1 MDRPRRPAPAAAA
14 IPAAPLYD
22 PRFEHDACGVGF
34 VAETGGTRRWST
46 RVVPLALEA
55 LASLTHRGAIA
66 ADARTGDGAGLAIP
80 VTPVLAAGLAAAAG
94 AAAPDPARLAI
105 GAVFLPADP
114 VAGAAARR
122 ILDEALAAEGLAVLA
137 WRRVPV
143 DPTVLGPEAAASAP
157 DVRHVLVARP
167 AGMGPA
173 GFDRALVLARRT
185 AEASAAADPGLE
197 GFHVASLSRRTLV
210 YKGLFVGS
218 ELGRFYRDLAGDTV
232 RVPYAV
238 FHQRYSTNTHP
249 SWALAQPFRLV
260 AHNGEINTVRGNRE
274 AMRGRSARLGGGAL
288 GIRLRALAAAGRPL
302 LDPAG
307 SDSTS
312 LDEALELL
320 LAAGWRI
327 DAAVMALL
335 PEALGLRD
343 EAVPGL
349 AAWQAAAVARV
360 EPWDGPAAL
369 VFSDGRRVGCV
380 LDRNGLRPA
389 AFEVRRDG
397 LVVCG
402 SEAGMLPIE
411 TRQVI
416 RRGRLGPGEL
426 LVVDTVAGRILE
438 DGEAKRSAIV
448 AGPAG
453 PAPRLLEPVAN
464 GAPLVGVPLDSHVAD
479 GDAAR
484 RRQILFGLDAEQL
497 RMTVKAM
504 ATGGREP
511 TWSMGDDTPL
521 AVMARR
527 PRAVAGY
534 LRQAFAQ
541 VTNPPIDPER
551 ERAVMSLEV
560 PVGPRPRLLDPVGH
574 GAPRCVGLAGPVL
587 GTAGRDTLLALGR
600 RGPGDTAPWRIVAL
614 DATWPAADDAARPAG
629 LEAALDRLV
638 TDATRARDRGADLLV
653 VSDRAAGP
661 DRAPIPSLLAV
672 GAINAAFVEAGLRD
686 VCDLL
691 ADTGD
696 IFDVHALAMLL
707 AVGADAVHPWHAIAV
722 ARAIAGSRGNEAL
735 SPETTETNLL
745 DALEHGMRKVL
756 ARMGIS
762 TLASYRGGQL
772 FDVVGLA
779 DAVVDRCFPAAPRIA
794 GATTLERLGAEVLAR
809 HAAAYLEVPA
819 PAPAPPLV
827 DPGFA
832 RFRADGE
839 LHAFAPLVVKATQA
853 LAAGHP
859 TGVGPG
865 AALAPAAAQDAIEDQ
880 LAAYRAAVARDEPA
894 MVRDLLVLRRARPV
908 PLAAVEPAAE
918 IVRRFVSSAMSLGA
932 LSPEAHRALAVGMR
946 RLGAAS
952 NSGEGGEDP
961 AAYEPDG
968 NGELAESAI
977 KQVASAR
984 FGVTA
989 RYLARAEQL
998 EIKMAQGSKPGEGGQ
1013 LPAKKATPLI
1023 AALRRGQV
1031 GMAYISPPPHHDIYS
1046 IEDLAQLIADLRA
1059 VNPAARIGVKL
1070 VASAGVGTIAAGVA
1084 KAHADYVLISG
1095 HAGGTGASPLSSIKS
1110 VGAPWELGL
1119 AEAHQVLVRQ
1129 GLRDRVVLRTD
1140 GGLQTG
1146 RDIVV
1151 AALLGAEEYG
1161 FGTAALV
1168 AIGCDMARQC
1178 HLDTCPTGIATQR
1191 EDLRAKFAGTPEQVV
1206 AFFTALAEDVRREL
1220 AALGF
1225 RSLADAVGRTDRLA
1239 AREDAALD
1247 LDAVVGAPAWRL
1259 PAARATAA
1267 PKARGRIAEAPVA
1280 SPLDDRLAVALA
1292 PAMAALTG
1300 RDGAAPVVLAAAL
1313 TTGERTVGA
1322 RISGELER
1330 ARDRVPRPAQAAEA
1344 AHGAGGPAGP
1354 SPILVDLRA
1363 TGAAGQSLG
1372 AFATD
1377 GVRIAVSGIANDY
1390 VAKGLSGGTV
1400 VVRPPATAAFRAEDE
1415 AIAGNTCLYGATGG
1429 RLHLVGR
1436 AGMRFA
1442 VRNSGATAVVEGIGA
1457 HGCEYMTGGVV
1468 VVLGP
1473 TGRNFGAG
1481 MTGGRAYLY
1490 DPAGRVPLRIN
1501 AGSVR
1506 ATAPWAQGAGAEP
1519 RRADGPGP
1527 DGDAAPLP
1535 CGGPGPDAAERA
1547 AELRALLAAHAAE
1560 GSGLAATLFSRWE
1573 TARASFWLVEPTA
1586 AG

>member
-1 MDRPRRPAPAAAA
+1 MDRPRRFGSAAATA
-14 IPAAPLYD
+14 IPDAPLYD

-34 VAETGGTRRWST
+34 VAETARAGRRSG
-46 RVVPLALEA
+46 RVVPLALDA
-55 LASLTHRGAIA
+55 LAALTHRGAIA

-80 VTPVLAAGLAAAAG
+80 VVPGVAAALARDAG
-94 AAAPDPARLAI
+94 VASADPSRLAI
-105 GAVFLPADP
+105 GTVFLPADGP
-114 VAGAAARR
+114 AGDEGRR
-122 ILDEALAAEGLAVLA
+122 IVAQALESEGLAALG

-143 DPTVLGPEAAASAP
+143 DPSVLGPEAAASAP
-157 DVRHVLVARP
+157 DIRQVVVARP
-167 AGMGPA
+167 AAMGA
-173 GFDRALVLARRT
+173 ARFERALLVARRT
-185 AEASAAADPGLE
+185 AEAAAGATDGLDA
-197 GFHVASLSRRTLV
+197 FHVASLTRRTLV
-210 YKGLFVGS
+210 YKGLFVGG
-218 ELGRFYRDLAGDTV
+218 ELGRFYGDLGAGGL

-249 SWALAQPFRLV
+249 AWALAQPFRLV
-260 AHNGEINTVRGNRE
+260 AHNGEINTLRGNRE
-274 AMRGRSARLGGGAL
+274 AMRGRAARLGGGRL
-288 GIRLRALAAAGRPL
+288 GRRLGELAAGGRPL
-302 LDPAG
+302 LDPRG
-307 SDSTS
+307 SDSAS

-320 LAAGWRI
+320 LVAGWRI
-327 DAAVMALL
+327 DAAVMALM
-335 PEALGLRD
+335 PEALELRD
-343 EAVPGL
+343 DAVPGL

-402 SEAGMLPIE
+402 SEAGMLPGAPGEI
-411 TRQVI
+411 V

-426 LVVDTVAGRILE
+426 LLVDTVAGRILE
-438 DGEAKRSAIV
+438 DGEAKRSAIG
-448 AGPAG
+448 AAPAGSPPPLLEGATAGRPAGEGPAG
-453 PAPRLLEPVAN
+453 LS
-464 GAPLVGVPLDSHVAD
+464 LDAD
-479 GDAAR
+479 AVR
-484 RRQILFGLDAEQL
+484 RRQLLFGLDAEQL
-497 RMTVKAM
+497 RMTIRTM
-504 ATGGREP
+504 TTTGREP

-527 PRAVAGY
+527 PRVVAGY

-551 ERAVMSLEV
+551 ERIVMSLEV
-560 PVGPRPRLLDPVGH
+560 PVGPRPRLLDP
-574 GAPRCVGLAGPVL
+574 ARRSAARCRRLPGPILA
-587 GTAGRDTLLALGR
+587 TAGREAILGLGL
-600 RGPGDTAPWRIVAL
+600 RGADGAGPWRIVTL
-614 DATWPAADDAARPAG
+614 EATWPAIGGPSG
-629 LEAALDRLV
+629 LEVALGRLV
-638 TDATRARDRGADLLV
+638 AEAERARDGGADLIV
-653 VSDRAAGP
+653 VGDREAGP
-661 DRAPIPSLLAV
+661 GRVPIPSLLAV
-672 GAINAAFVEAGLRD
+672 GAINAAFVDAGRRD
-686 VCDLL
+686 ACDLL
-691 ADTGD
+691 VDAGD
-696 IFDVHALAMLL
+696 AFDVHVVAMLL
-707 AVGADAVHPWHAIAV
+707 AAGADAVHPWHAIAL
-722 ARAIAGSRGNEAL
+722 AREIAGSRGNEAL
-735 SPETTETNLL
+735 EPDDAEARLL
-745 DALEHGMRKVL
+745 EALEHGLRKVL

-772 FDVVGLA
+772 FDVIGLA
-779 DAVVDRCFPAAPRIA
+779 DEVAERCFPAAPRIA
-794 GATTLERLGAEVLAR
+794 GSATFARLGGESLAR
-809 HAAAYLEVPA
+809 HAVAYLDA
-819 PAPAPPLV
+819 PAPAAAPPLA

-839 LHAFAPLVVKATQA
+839 HHAFAPAVVKATQA

-865 AALAPAAAQDAIEDQ
+865 AALAPAAEVDAVEEQ
-880 LAAYRAAVARDEPA
+880 LATYRAAIARDEPA
-894 MVRDLLVLRRARPV
+894 TVRDLLVLKRARPV
-908 PLAAVEPAAE
+908 PVAAVEAASE
-918 IVRRFVSSAMSLGA
+918 IVKRFVSSAMSLGA
-932 LSPEAHRALAVGMR
+932 LSPEAHRALAIGMR
-946 RLGAAS
+946 RLGATS

-961 AAYEPDG
+961 ASYEPDEH
-968 NGELAESAI
+968 GELAESAI

-1013 LPAKKATPLI
+1013 LPARKATPLI

-1031 GMAYISPPPHHDIYS
+1031 GMTYISPPPHHDIYS

-1059 VNPAARIGVKL
+1059 VNPRARVGVKL
-1070 VASAGVGTIAAGVA
+1070 VASAGVGTVAAGVA

-1110 VGAPWELGL
+1110 VGSPWELGL

-1140 GGLQTG
+1140 GGLQSG

-1151 AALLGAEEYG
+1151 AALLGAEEFG

-1191 EDLRAKFAGTPEQVV
+1191 DDLRAKFSGTPDQVV

-1225 RSLADAVGRTDRLA
+1225 RSLAEAIGRTDRLEVGEGA
-1239 AREDAALD
+1239 CLD
-1247 LDAVVGAPAWRL
+1247 LEPLVGAPAWRL
-1259 PAARATAA
+1259 PAARRSVA
-1267 PKARGRIAEAPVA
+1267 PKALGRIVEAPAA
-1280 SPLDDRLAVALA
+1280 SPLDERLVAALA
-1292 PAMAALTG
+1292 PAMANLAG
-1300 RDGAAPVVLAAAL
+1300 RQDPAPVVLSADL
-1313 TTGERTVGA
+1313 TTAERTVGA
-1322 RISGELER
+1322 GLSGELER
-1330 ARDRVPRPAQAAEA
+1330 ARDRAPRSKGPAAADPRPTV
-1344 AHGAGGPAGP
+1344 
-1354 SPILVDLRA
+1354 VDVRA

-1372 AFATD
+1372 AFVTD
-1377 GVRIAVSGIANDY
+1377 GLRIAVSGVANDY

-1400 VVRPPATAAFRAEDE
+1400 VVRPPTTAGFRAELE
-1415 AIAGNTCLYGATGG
+1415 AIAGNACLYGATGG

-1442 VRNSGATAVVEGIGA
+1442 VRNSGASAVVEGTGA

-1490 DPAGRVPLRIN
+1490 DPDRRASLRVN

-1506 ATAPWAQGAGAEP
+1506 ATPLDALARGDEP
-1519 RRADGPGP
+1519 RH
-1527 DGDAAPLP
+1527 
-1535 CGGPGPDAAERA
+1535 DAAERED
-1547 AELRALLAAHAAE
+1547 ELRGLVAAHAAE
-1560 GSGLAATLFSRWE
+1560 GSGLAATLLAGWSA
-1573 TARASFWLVEPTA
+1573 ARGSFWLVEPA
-1586 AG
+1586 PAG

>member
-1 MDRPRRPAPAAAA
+1 MDRPRRFAPAAPA
-14 IPAAPLYD
+14 IPVAPLYN

-34 VAETGGTRRWST
+34 VAETGRGRRRSG

-80 VTPVLAAGLAAAAG
+80 VTAPLAAFLAADAG
-94 AAAPDPARLAI
+94 VAAPDPARLAL

-114 VAGAAARR
+114 AAGAAARGVFG
-122 ILDEALAAEGLAVLA
+122 EALAGEGLAVLA

-143 DPTVLGPEAAASAP
+143 DPGVLGPEAAASAP
-157 DVRHVLVARP
+157 DIRHVVVARP

-185 AEASAAADPGLE
+185 AEAAGAGIGGLDA
-197 GFHVASLSRRTLV
+197 FHVASLSRRTLV
-210 YKGLFVGS
+210 YKGLFVGG
-218 ELGRFYRDLAGDTV
+218 ELGRFYGDLGRGAVAG
-232 RVPYAV
+232 PYAI

-249 SWALAQPFRLV
+249 SWALAQPFRLI
-260 AHNGEINTVRGNRE
+260 AHNGEINTLRGNRE
-274 AMRGRSARLGGGAL
+274 AMRGRSARLGGAVLGKRLGAL
-288 GIRLRALAAAGRPL
+288 AREGRPL

-307 SDSTS
+307 SDSAS

-335 PEALGLRD
+335 PEALDLRD

-349 AAWQAAAVARV
+349 AAWQAATVARV

-397 LVVCG
+397 LVICG
-402 SEAGMLPIE
+402 SEAGMLPVE
-411 TRQVI
+411 AGQVV
-416 RRGRLGPGEL
+416 RRGRLGPGQL
-426 LVVDTVAGRILE
+426 LVVDTVAGRLRE
-438 DGEAKRSAIV
+438 DGEAKRAAI
-448 AGPAG
+448 AAAPAG
-453 PAPRLLEPVAN
+453 PAPRLLHPAPDGARPPDVA
-464 GAPLVGVPLDSHVAD
+464 LDA
-479 GDAAR
+479 DAAR

-497 RMTVKAM
+497 RLIVRTM

-527 PRAVAGY
+527 PRSVAGY

-560 PVGPRPRLLDPVGH
+560 PVGPRPRLLDPAARGVL
-574 GAPRCVGLAGPVL
+574 RCVRLAGPVL
-587 GTAGRDTLLALGR
+587 GTAGREALLALGR
-600 RGPGDTAPWRIVAL
+600 AGPADTRPWRIVVL
-614 DATWPAADDAARPAG
+614 DATWPTADGAAGPAG
-629 LEAALDRLV
+629 LAAALDRLV
-638 TDATRARDRGADLLV
+638 GEATGAACRGADLLV
-653 VSDRAAGP
+653 VSDRDAGP
-661 DRAPIPSLLAV
+661 GRAPIPSLIAV
-672 GAINAAFVEAGLRD
+672 GAVNAAFVDAGLRD
-686 VCDLL
+686 ACDLL
-691 ADTGD
+691 ADAGD
-696 IFDVHALAMLL
+696 AFDVHAVAMLL
-707 AVGADAVHPWHAIAV
+707 AAGADAVNPWHAIAV
-722 ARAIAGSRGNEAL
+722 ARGLAGSRGNEEL
-735 SPETTETNLL
+735 DPEQAEANLL
-745 DALEHGMRKVL
+745 DALEHGLRKVL

-772 FDVVGLA
+772 FDVIGLA
-779 DAVVDRCFPAAPRIA
+779 EAVVDRCFPAAPRTA
-794 GATTLERLGAEVLAR
+794 GAATFDRLGAEALAR
-809 HAAAYLEVPA
+809 HAAAYLEAPTPAAA
-819 PAPAPPLV
+819 PALV

-839 LHAFAPLVVKATQA
+839 LHAFAPAVVKATQA

-865 AALAPAAAQDAIEDQ
+865 AALAPAVEEDALDDQ

-894 MVRDLLVLRRARPV
+894 MVRDLLALRRARPV
-908 PLAAVEPAAE
+908 PLAAVEPAPE

-932 LSPEAHRALAVGMR
+932 LSPEAHRTIAIGMR

-961 AAYEPDG
+961 AAYEPDED
-968 NGELAESAI
+968 GERAESAI

-1031 GMAYISPPPHHDIYS
+1031 GMTYISPPPHHDIYS

-1129 GLRDRVVLRTD
+1129 GLRDRIVLRTD

-1146 RDIVV
+1146 RDVVV

-1191 EDLRAKFAGTPEQVV
+1191 ADLRAKFAGTPEQVV
-1206 AFFTALAEDVRREL
+1206 AFFMALAEDVRREL
-1220 AALGF
+1220 AAIGF
-1225 RSLADAVGRTDRLA
+1225 RGLAEAVGRTDRLA
-1239 AREDAALD
+1239 AVGAAALD

-1259 PAARATAA
+1259 PSARAPQS

-1280 SPLDDRLAVALA
+1280 SPVDARLAGALA
-1292 PAMAALTG
+1292 PTMAVLAG
-1300 RDGAAPVVLAAAL
+1300 PDRPPRVVLSAAL
-1313 TTGERTVGA
+1313 TTGERAVGA
-1322 RISGELER
+1322 RISGDLER
-1330 ARDRVPRPAQAAEA
+1330 ARDRTGRPARD
-1344 AHGAGGPAGP
+1344 AGDGVA
-1354 SPILVDLRA
+1354 PIVVDLRA
-1363 TGAAGQSLG
+1363 TGVAGQSLG

-1377 GVRIAVSGIANDY
+1377 GVRICLDGLANDY
-1390 VAKGLSGGTV
+1390 VAKGLSGGIV
-1400 VVRPPATAAFRAEDE
+1400 VVRPPATAGFLAERE

-1490 DPAGRVPLRIN
+1490 DPDGRVAHRIN
-1501 AGSVR
+1501 AASVR
-1506 ATAPWAQGAGAEP
+1506 ARALRAHGIGGGPRPAEPCPAGERRPGAG
-1519 RRADGPGP
+1519 DGPR
-1527 DGDAAPLP
+1527 D
-1535 CGGPGPDAAERA
+1535 DAAERE
-1547 AELRALLAAHAAE
+1547 AEVRALVAAHAAE
-1560 GSGLAATLFSRWE
+1560 GSGLAATLLARWE
-1573 TARASFWLVEPTA
+1573 TEIAAFWLVEPIGVRPA
-1586 AG
+1586 EARA

>member
-1 MDRPRRPAPAAAA
+1 MDRPRHPALARPA

-34 VAETGGTRRWST
+34 VAETGRAGRRSA

-66 ADARTGDGAGLAIP
+66 ADAKTGDGAGLAIP
-80 VTPVLAAGLAAAAG
+80 VGPGLAAALAADAG
-94 AAAPDPARLAI
+94 VAAPDPARLAV
-105 GAVFLPADP
+105 GAVFLPADEA
-114 VAGAAARR
+114 AGAAARR
-122 ILDEALAAEGLAVLA
+122 ILDEALAAEGLVVLA

-157 DVRHVLVARP
+157 DVRHVLAGRP

-173 GFDRALVLARRT
+173 GFDRALLLARRS
-185 AEASAAADPGLE
+185 AEAAGAAVPGLE
-197 GFHVASLSRRTLV
+197 SFHVASLSRRTLV
-210 YKGLFVGS
+210 YKGLFVGG
-218 ELGRFYRDLAGDTV
+218 ELGRFYGDLGSGAV

-260 AHNGEINTVRGNRE
+260 AHNGEINTLRGNRE
-274 AMRGRSARLGGGAL
+274 AMRGRSARLGGGVL
-288 GIRLRALAAAGRPL
+288 GTRLRALAAAGRPL

-335 PEALGLRD
+335 PEALDLRD
-343 EAVPGL
+343 ESVPGL

-360 EPWDGPAAL
+360 EPWDGPSAL
-369 VFSDGRRVGCV
+369 VFSDGRRVGCI

-402 SEAGMLPIE
+402 SEAGMLPADAG
-411 TRQVI
+411 QVV

-426 LVVDTVAGRILE
+426 LLVDTVGGRILE
-438 DGEAKRSAIV
+438 DGAAKRSAI
-448 AGPAG
+448 AAAPAG
-453 PAPRLLEPVAN
+453 PAPRLLEAVGD
-464 GAPLVGVPLDSHVAD
+464 GAGVVDVPPD

-534 LRQAFAQ
+534 LRQSFAQ

-560 PVGPRPRLLDPVGH
+560 PVGPRPRLLDPAGR
-574 GAPRCVGLAGPVL
+574 GAPRCVRLPGPVL
-587 GTAGRDTLLALGR
+587 GSSGRDALLALGR
-600 RGPGDTAPWRIVAL
+600 HGPGDTEPWRIVTL
-614 DATWPAADDAARPAG
+614 DATWPVADGAAGRAG
-629 LEAALDRLV
+629 LAAALDRLV
-638 TDATRARDRGADLLV
+638 VEATHARDRGADLLV
-653 VSDRAAGP
+653 VSDRGAG
-661 DRAPIPSLLAV
+661 RGRVPIPSLLAL
-672 GAINAAFVEAGLRD
+672 GAINAAFVDAGLRD
-686 VCDLL
+686 ACDLV
-691 ADTGD
+691 ADAGD
-696 IFDVHALAMLL
+696 AFDVHALAMLL
-707 AVGADAVHPWHAIAV
+707 AAGADGVHPWHAIAV
-722 ARAIAGSRGNEAL
+722 ARAMAGSRGNEEL
-735 SPETTETNLL
+735 DPERAEANLL
-745 DALEHGMRKVL
+745 DALEHGLRKVL

-772 FDVVGLA
+772 FDVIGLA
-779 DAVVDRCFPAAPRIA
+779 DAVVDRCFPAAPRTA
-794 GATTLERLGAEVLAR
+794 GAATLERLGAEALAR
-809 HAAAYLEVPA
+809 HVAAYMAVPVPA
-819 PAPAPPLV
+819 PAPALV

-839 LHAFAPLVVKATQA
+839 LHAFAPAVVRATQA

-865 AALAPAAAQDAIEDQ
+865 AALAPAAEAAAVEDQ
-880 LAAYRAAVARDEPA
+880 LVAYRAAVARGEPA

-932 LSPEAHRALAVGMR
+932 LSPEAHRALAIGMR
-946 RLGAAS
+946 RLGATS

-961 AAYEPDG
+961 AGYVPDEH
-968 NGELAESAI
+968 GELAESAI

-1013 LPAKKATPLI
+1013 LPAKKATTLI

-1031 GMAYISPPPHHDIYS
+1031 GMTYISPPPHHDIYS

-1070 VASAGVGTIAAGVA
+1070 VASAGVGTIAAGVV

-1146 RDIVV
+1146 RDVVV

-1191 EDLRAKFAGTPEQVV
+1191 DDLRAKFTGTPEQVV

-1225 RSLADAVGRTDRLA
+1225 RSLAEAVGRTDRLA
-1239 AREDAALD
+1239 VGQGSSLD

-1259 PAARATAA
+1259 PTARATTV

-1280 SPLDDRLAVALA
+1280 SPLEDRLARGLEPV
-1292 PAMAALTG
+1292 MAALAG
-1300 RDGAAPVVLAAAL
+1300 RDRPTPVVLSAAL

-1322 RISGELER
+1322 RISGDLER
-1330 ARDRVPRPAQAAEA
+1330 ARDRAGRALRVESG
-1344 AHGAGGPAGP
+1344 GADPTV
-1354 SPILVDLRA
+1354 VDVRA

-1377 GVRIAVSGIANDY
+1377 GVRIAVTGIANDY
-1390 VAKGLSGGTV
+1390 VAKGLSGGIV
-1400 VVRPPATAAFRAEDE
+1400 VVRPPATAGFRAERE

-1442 VRNSGATAVVEGIGA
+1442 VRNSGAAAVVEGIGA

-1490 DPAGRVPLRIN
+1490 DPDGRVALRIN
-1501 AGSVR
+1501 AASVR
-1506 ATAPWAQGAGAEP
+1506 ATALAGLGGD
-1519 RRADGPGP
+1519 DGPRPGAPDPGDGP
-1527 DGDAAPLP
+1527 R
-1535 CGGPGPDAAERA
+1535 PDAAERE
-1547 AELRALLAAHAAE
+1547 AELRALVAGHAAE
-1560 GSGLAATLFSRWE
+1560 GSGLAATLLAGWE
-1573 TARASFWLVEPTA
+1573 TERASFWLVEPVA

>member
-1 MDRPRRPAPAAAA
+1 MERSRWSTGDAPA

-34 VAETGGTRRWST
+34 VAETSRSRRRSA

-55 LASLTHRGAIA
+55 LAALTHRGAIA
-66 ADARTGDGAGLAIP
+66 ADAVTGDGAGIALP
-80 VTPVLAAGLAAAAG
+80 VGPGLLAALDTAPGAFAPGADAG
-94 AAAPDPARLAI
+94 TGAGRGPGAPHDLARLAV
-105 GAVFLPADP
+105 GAVFLPTDRP
-114 VAGAAARR
+114 VGEAARR
-122 ILDEALAAEGLAVLA
+122 LLGDALAAEGLAVRG

-143 DPTVLGPEAAASAP
+143 DPSVLGPEAAATAP
-157 DVRHVLVARP
+157 DIRHILVARP
-167 AGMGPA
+167 AGMGA
-173 GFDRALVLARRT
+173 ARFERALLLARRT
-185 AEASAAADPGLE
+185 AEAAAATTPGLE
-197 GFHVASLSRRTLV
+197 GFHVASLSARTLV
-210 YKGLFVGS
+210 YKGLFVGA
-218 ELGRFYRDLAGDTV
+218 ELGRYYADLGAGSL
-232 RVPYAV
+232 RVPFAT

-249 SWALAQPFRLV
+249 SWALAQPFRLL

-274 AMRGRSARLGGGAL
+274 AMRGRAARLGGGRVGRRL
-288 GIRLRALAAAGRPL
+288 GELAAAGRPL

-320 LAAGWRI
+320 LAAGWRV

-335 PEALGLRD
+335 PEALELRD

-349 AAWQAAAVARV
+349 AAWQAATVARV

-369 VFSDGRRVGCV
+369 VFTDGRRVGCV

-389 AFEVRRDG
+389 AFEIRRDG

-402 SEAGMLPIE
+402 SEAGMLPSAPGE
-411 TRQVI
+411 VV

-426 LVVDTVAGRILE
+426 LVVDTGLGHVLE
-438 DGEAKRSAIV
+438 DGAAKRAAI
-448 AGPAG
+448 AATPSGQP
-453 PAPRLLEPVAN
+453 PRLLTIAPGG
-464 GAPLVGVPLDSHVAD
+464 GAGPFAD
-479 GDAAR
+479 AGRGGADAATAPRPPGGTAAHPSTDAGDAR
-484 RRQILFGLDAEQL
+484 RRQVLFGLDAEQL
-497 RMTVKAM
+497 RMTVRTM
-504 ATGGREP
+504 VTTGREP

-527 PRAVAGY
+527 PRGVAGY

-551 ERAVMSLEV
+551 ERVVMTLEV
-560 PVGPRPRLLDPVGH
+560 PVGPRPRLLDPAGRDVS
-574 GAPRCVGLAGPVL
+574 RCVRLPGPVL
-587 GTAGRDTLLALGR
+587 GSTGHAALLGLGR
-600 RGPGDTAPWRIVAL
+600 RGPGGGAPWSVVTL
-614 DATWPAADDAARPAG
+614 DASFPAG
-629 LEAALDRLV
+629 DGPTGVSATLDRLV
-638 TDATRARDRGADLLV
+638 AEAGRARDRGADLLV
-653 VSDRAAGP
+653 ISDRRAGRGRVP
-661 DRAPIPSLLAV
+661 VASLLAV
-672 GAINAAFVEAGLRD
+672 GAVNAALVDAGRRDACDVLVEAGD
-686 VCDLL
+686 
-691 ADTGD
+691 A
-696 IFDVHALAMLL
+696 FDVHAVAMLL
-707 AVGADAVHPWHAIAV
+707 AAGADVVHPWHALAL
-722 ARAIAGSRGNEAL
+722 AHEIAGSRGLEAL
-735 SPETTETNLL
+735 TPEAAEANLL
-745 DALEHGMRKVL
+745 DAFDHGLRKVL

-772 FDVVGLA
+772 FDVLGLA
-779 DAVVDRCFPAAPRIA
+779 DDVAERCFPAAPRTP
-794 GATTLERLGAEVLAR
+794 GSTSLERLGAEALAR
-809 HAAAYLEVPA
+809 HASAHAGASEGA
-819 PAPAPPLV
+819 PALA
-827 DPGFA
+827 DPGVA

-839 LHAFAPLVVKATQA
+839 LHAFAPVAVKATQA

-859 TGVGPG
+859 PGVGPG
-865 AALAPAAAQDAIEDQ
+865 AALAPAAAEHAVDAQ
-880 LAAYRAAVARDEPA
+880 LAAYRAALARDEPA
-894 MVRDLLVLRRARPV
+894 VVRDLLVFRPARPV
-908 PLAAVEPAAE
+908 PLAAVEPASE
-918 IVRRFVSSAMSLGA
+918 IVLRFVSSAMSLGA
-932 LSPEAHRALAVGMR
+932 LSPEAHRALAIGMR

-961 AAYEPDG
+961 AAYEPDA
-968 NGELAESAI
+968 NGEIAESAI

-1031 GMAYISPPPHHDIYS
+1031 GMTYISPPPHHDIYS

-1059 VNPAARIGVKL
+1059 VNPSARIGVKL

-1084 KAHADYVLISG
+1084 KAHADYVLVSG

-1110 VGAPWELGL
+1110 AGAPWEIGL

-1129 GLRDRVVLRTD
+1129 GLRDRVTLRTD

-1146 RDIVV
+1146 RDVVV
-1151 AALLGAEEYG
+1151 AALLGAEEYA

-1191 EDLRAKFAGTPEQVV
+1191 EDLRAKFTGTPEQVV

-1220 AALGF
+1220 AAIGF
-1225 RSLADAVGRTDRLA
+1225 RSLADAIGRTDRLA
-1239 AREDAALD
+1239 LVDDAALD
-1247 LDAVVGAPAWRL
+1247 LVPIVGAPPWRL
-1259 PAARATAA
+1259 PASRTMA
-1267 PKARGRIAEAPVA
+1267 PRTVGRLAEAPPA
-1280 SPLDDRLAVALA
+1280 SPTDERLAEALA
-1292 PAMAALTG
+1292 PAMRTIVG
-1300 RDGAAPVVLAAAL
+1300 EGARVPVVLATEL
-1313 TTGERTVGA
+1313 MTGERTVGA

-1330 ARDRVPRPAQAAEA
+1330 ARDAAGGAARVPEED
-1344 AHGAGGPAGP
+1344 GPV
-1354 SPILVDLRA
+1354 LVDLRA

-1377 GVRIAVSGIANDY
+1377 GVRISVSGVANDY

-1400 VVRPPATAAFRAEDE
+1400 VVRPPTTAAYRAERE

-1442 VRNSGATAVVEGIGA
+1442 VRNSGAHAVVEGIGA

-1473 TGRNFGAG
+1473 TGRNLGAG
-1481 MTGGRAYLY
+1481 MTGGRVYLH
-1490 DPAGRVPLRIN
+1490 DPDGHVALRIN
-1501 AGSVR
+1501 AASVR
-1506 ATAPWAQGAGAEP
+1506 ATSLAALA
-1519 RRADGPGP
+1519 
-1527 DGDAAPLP
+1527 AAPLSRA
-1535 CGGPGPDAAERA
+1535 DAAEREE
-1547 AELRALLAAHAAE
+1547 ELRALVQAHAAE
-1560 GSGLAATLFSRWE
+1560 GSGLAATLLAGWS
-1573 TARASFWLVEPTA
+1573 TARAQFWLVEPLPAT
-1586 AG
+1586 

>member
-1 MDRPRRPAPAAAA
+1 MDRPPRPVPAVTA
-14 IPAAPLYD
+14 IPEAPLYD
-22 PRFEHDACGVGF
+22 PRWEHDACGVGF
-34 VAETGGTRRWST
+34 VAETGRTRRRST
-46 RVVPLALEA
+46 RVVPLALDA

-66 ADARTGDGAGLAIP
+66 ADARTGDGAGLAVP
-80 VTPVLAAGLAAAAG
+80 LAPGLVAFLATDAGVAV
-94 AAAPDPARLAI
+94 PDVARLAV
-105 GAVFLPADP
+105 GAVFLPPDAP
-114 VAGAAARR
+114 AGGAARR
-122 ILDEALAAEGLAVLA
+122 ILDDALAAEGLVVLG

-143 DPTVLGPEAAASAP
+143 DPSVLGPEAAATAP
-157 DVRHVLVARP
+157 DIRHVLVARP

-173 GFDRALVLARRT
+173 GFDRALLLARRT
-185 AEASAAADPGLE
+185 AEAAGAAAAGLG

-210 YKGLFVGS
+210 YKGLFVGG
-218 ELGRFYRDLAGDTV
+218 ELGRFYADLGRGSV
-232 RVPYAV
+232 HVPYAV

-288 GIRLRALAAAGRPL
+288 GKRLGALARAGRPL

-312 LDEALELL
+312 LDESLELL
-320 LAAGWRI
+320 IAAGWPI
-327 DAAVMALL
+327 NSAVMALL
-335 PEALGLRD
+335 PEALDLRD
-343 EAVPGL
+343 EPVPGL
-349 AAWQAAAVARV
+349 AAWQAAALARA

-402 SEAGMLPIE
+402 SEAGMLPVDAGE
-411 TRQVI
+411 VV

-426 LVVDTVAGRILE
+426 LLVDTVAGRVLE
-438 DGEAKRSAIV
+438 DGEAKRGAI
-448 AGPAG
+448 AAAPAG
-453 PAPRLLEPVAN
+453 PPPRLLEPVI
-464 GAPLVGVPLDSHVAD
+464 GATRSGGIRAD
-479 GDAAR
+479 ADEER
-484 RRQILFGLDAEQL
+484 RRQVLFGLDAEQL

-527 PRAVAGY
+527 PRGVSGY

-551 ERAVMSLEV
+551 ERAVMSLSV
-560 PVGPRPRLLDPVGH
+560 PVGPRPRFLDRAGD
-574 GAPRCVGLAGPVL
+574 GAPRCVRLADPVL
-587 GTAGRDTLLALGR
+587 GTAGREALLALGE
-600 RGPGDTAPWRIVAL
+600 RGPGDTEPWRIATL
-614 DATWPAADDAARPAG
+614 DATWPLRDGAEDPMA
-629 LEAALDRLV
+629 LEAALARLV
-638 TDATRARDRGADLLV
+638 REATSARERGADLLV
-653 VSDRAAGP
+653 VSDRAAGSG
-661 DRAPIPSLLAV
+661 RAPVPSLLAV
-672 GAINAAFVEAGLRD
+672 GAINAAFVDAGLRD
-686 VCDLL
+686 ACDLV
-691 ADTGD
+691 ADAGD
-696 IFDVHALAMLL
+696 AFDVHAVAMLF
-707 AVGADAVHPWHAIAV
+707 ASGADAVHPWHAIAV
-722 ARAIAGSRGNEAL
+722 ARALAGSRGHEELEPEQAEA
-735 SPETTETNLL
+735 NLL

-772 FDVVGLA
+772 FEVVGLA
-779 DAVVDRCFPAAPRIA
+779 DSVVDRCFPAAPRIA
-794 GATTLERLGAEVLAR
+794 GIATLERLGAEAIAR
-809 HAAAYLEVPA
+809 HAAAYGAA
-819 PAPAPPLV
+819 PAPALV

-839 LHAFAPLVVKATQA
+839 LHAFAPAIVKATQV

-859 TGVGPG
+859 AGVGPG
-865 AALAPAAAQDAIEDQ
+865 AALAPAAAEDAVGDQ
-880 LAAYRAAVARDEPA
+880 LAAYRAAVTRDEPA
-894 MVRDLLVLRRARPV
+894 MVRDLLALRPARPV

-932 LSPEAHRALAVGMR
+932 LSPEAHRALAIGMR
-946 RLGAAS
+946 RLGATS

-961 AAYEPDG
+961 ASYAPDEH
-968 NGELAESAI
+968 GELAELGI

-984 FGVTA
+984 FGVTTQ
-989 RYLARAEQL
+989 YLARAEQL

-1013 LPAKKATPLI
+1013 LPARKATPLI

-1031 GMAYISPPPHHDIYS
+1031 GMTYISPPPHHDVYS
-1046 IEDLAQLIADLRA
+1046 IEDLAQLISDLRA

-1070 VASAGVGTIAAGVA
+1070 VATAGVGTIAAGVA
-1084 KAHADYVLISG
+1084 KAHADYVLVSG

-1129 GLRDRVVLRTD
+1129 GLRDRVALRAD

-1146 RDIVV
+1146 RDVV
-1151 AALLGAEEYG
+1151 IAALLGAEEYG

-1191 EDLRAKFAGTPEQVV
+1191 EDLRAKFEGTPEQVV

-1225 RSLADAVGRTDRLA
+1225 RSLAEAIGRTDRLQV
-1239 AREDAALD
+1239 RDGAALD
-1247 LDAVVGAPAWRL
+1247 LAALVGAPAWR
-1259 PAARATAA
+1259 PPSARSTLS
-1267 PKARGRIAEAPVA
+1267 PKAGGRIADAPVS
-1280 SPLDDRLAVALA
+1280 SPLDDRLAGLLA
-1292 PAMAALTG
+1292 PAMDALAA
-1300 RDGAAPVVLAAAL
+1300 RDHPDPIVLAAAL

-1322 RISGELER
+1322 RLSGDLER
-1330 ARDRVPRPAQAAEA
+1330 ARDRAGRMTRAAGGVA
-1344 AHGAGGPAGP
+1344 SATAGATGAHGGGGA
-1354 SPILVDLRA
+1354 PILVDVRA

-1372 AFATD
+1372 AFATE
-1377 GVRIAVSGIANDY
+1377 GVRIAVTGIANDY

-1400 VVRPPATAAFRAEDE
+1400 VIRPPAGAGFQAEEE

-1429 RLHLVGR
+1429 ILHLVGR

-1442 VRNSGATAVVEGIGA
+1442 IRNSGAAAVVEGIGA
-1457 HGCEYMTGGVV
+1457 HGCEYMTGGIVV
-1468 VVLGP
+1468 VIGP

-1481 MTGGRAYLY
+1481 MTGGCAWLY
-1490 DPAGRVPLRIN
+1490 DPDGRVPLRLN
-1501 AGSVR
+1501 AASVR
-1506 ATAPWAQGAGAEP
+1506 ATALAGLAE
-1519 RRADGPGP
+1519 
-1527 DGDAAPLP
+1527 GDTAR
-1535 CGGPGPDAAERA
+1535 PDAAARE
-1547 AELRALLAAHAAE
+1547 AELRDLVAAHAAE
-1560 GSGLAATLFSRWE
+1560 GSGLAAKLVAGWKAE
-1573 TARASFWLVEPTA
+1573 RAAFWLVEPIVA
-1586 AG
+1586 D

>member
-1 MDRPRRPAPAAAA
+1 MDRLRRSRRPAAPS

-34 VAETGGTRRWST
+34 VAETGRDRRRSE
-46 RVVPLALEA
+46 RVVPEA
-55 LASLTHRGAIA
+55 LQALAALTHRGAIA
-66 ADARTGDGAGLAIP
+66 ADARTGDGAGLAVP
-80 VTPVLAAGLAAAAG
+80 LAPGLVAALAADAG
-94 AAAPDPARLAI
+94 APLADPSRAAV
-105 GAVFLPADP
+105 GAVFLPANP
-114 VAGAAARR
+114 AAGAAARR
-122 ILDEALAAEGLAVLA
+122 LLEDALAAEGLAALA

-143 DPTVLGPEAAASAP
+143 DPSVLGPEAAASAP
-157 DVRHVLVARP
+157 DIRHVVVARP
-167 AGMGPA
+167 PAMGPA
-173 GFDRALVLARRT
+173 GFERALLLARRT
-185 AEASAAADPGLE
+185 AEAAAADVPGLE
-197 GFHVASLSRRTLV
+197 AFHAASLSARTLV
-210 YKGLFVGS
+210 YKGLFVGA
-218 ELGRFYRDLAGDTV
+218 ELGRFYADLAAGAI
-232 RVPYAV
+232 RVPYAI

-249 SWALAQPFRLV
+249 SWSLAQPFRLV
-260 AHNGEINTVRGNRE
+260 AHNGEINTLRGNRE
-274 AMRGRSARLGGGAL
+274 AMRGRTARLGGGRL
-288 GIRLRALAAAGRPL
+288 GRRLGELAAGGRPL

-327 DAAVMALL
+327 DAAVMALV
-335 PEALGLRD
+335 PEALELRD
-343 EAVPGL
+343 DAVPGL
-349 AAWQAAAVARV
+349 AAWQAAAQARV

-397 LVVCG
+397 FVVCG
-402 SEAGMLPIE
+402 SEAGMLSVDAG
-411 TRQVI
+411 QVV
-416 RRGRLGPGEL
+416 RRGRLGPGEVL
-426 LVVDTVAGRILE
+426 LVDTVAGRILE
-438 DGEAKRSAIV
+438 DGRAKRATVAAATAGTPPLLLEAVVASPGV
-448 AGPAG
+448 AGDA
-453 PAPRLLEPVAN
+453 AIEV
-464 GAPLVGVPLDSHVAD
+464 D

-484 RRQILFGLDAEQL
+484 RRQVLHGLDAERL
-497 RMTVKAM
+497 RLTVRTM
-504 ATGGREP
+504 ASSGREP

-527 PRAVAGY
+527 PRGVAGH

-551 ERAVMSLEV
+551 ERIVMSLEV
-560 PVGPRPRLLDPVGH
+560 AIGPRPPLLDRVGR
-574 GAPRCVGLAGPVL
+574 GAPRCVRLPGPIL
-587 GTAGRDTLLALGR
+587 GTTGRDALRRLGR
-600 RGPGDTAPWRIVAL
+600 RGPGDAVPWRIVTL
-614 DATWPAADDAARPAG
+614 DATWPTAHGRAG
-629 LEAALDRLV
+629 LAQALDRLV
-638 TDATRARDRGADLLV
+638 VQGTRARDQGADLLL
-653 VSDRAAGP
+653 VSDREAGSGRVP
-661 DRAPIPSLLAV
+661 VPSLLAV
-672 GAINAAFVEAGLRD
+672 GALNTAFVEAGRRD
-686 VCDLL
+686 ACDLV
-691 ADTGD
+691 ADAGD
-696 IFDVHALAMLL
+696 AFDVHAVAMLL
-707 AVGADAVHPWHAIAV
+707 AAGADAVHPWHAIAL
-722 ARAIAGSRGNEAL
+722 ARDLAGTRGYEDLAPDDTEAR
-735 SPETTETNLL
+735 LL
-745 DALEHGMRKVL
+745 GALEHGLRKVL

-772 FDVVGLA
+772 FDAIGLHDEVA
-779 DAVVDRCFPAAPRIA
+779 ERCFPAAPRTSGSA
-794 GATTLERLGAEVLAR
+794 TLERFAGEALAR
-809 HAAAYLEVPA
+809 HAAAYLDVPA
-819 PAPAPPLV
+819 PAAAPALL

-839 LHAFAPLVVKATQA
+839 LHAFAPAVVKATQA

-859 TGVGPG
+859 AGIGPG
-865 AALAPAAAQDAIEDQ
+865 AALAPAAEDGAVDAH
-880 LAAYRAAVARDEPA
+880 LATYRAAVRRGEPA
-894 MVRDLLVLRRARPV
+894 MVRDLLALRRSRPV

-932 LSPEAHRALAVGMR
+932 LSPEAHRALAIGMG

-961 AAYEPDG
+961 AAYEPDE
-968 NGELAESAI
+968 NGERAESAI

-1013 LPAKKATPLI
+1013 LPAAKATPLI

-1031 GMAYISPPPHHDIYS
+1031 GMTYISPPPHHDIYS

-1059 VNPAARIGVKL
+1059 VNPSARIGVKL

-1119 AEAHQVLVRQ
+1119 AETHQVLVRQ

-1146 RDIVV
+1146 RDVV
-1151 AALLGAEEYG
+1151 IAALLGAEEFG

-1225 RSLADAVGRTDRLA
+1225 RSLVQAVGRTDRLVA
-1239 AREDAALD
+1239 VDGSALD
-1247 LDAVVGAPAWRL
+1247 LSDVVAAPPWRL
-1259 PAARATAA
+1259 PAGRASAA
-1267 PKARGRIAEAPVA
+1267 PKELGRLAAAPAA
-1280 SPLDDRLAVALA
+1280 SPLDERLADALGPAMPALA
-1292 PAMAALTG
+1292 G
-1300 RDGAAPVVLAAAL
+1300 RGAPAPVVLSAVL
-1313 TTGERTVGA
+1313 TTAERTVGA
-1322 RISGELER
+1322 RISGDLER
-1330 ARDRVPRPAQAAEA
+1330 ARDRDGRGAPAAE
-1344 AHGAGGPAGP
+1344 GGLGRTV
-1354 SPILVDLRA
+1354 IDLRT

-1372 AFATD
+1372 AFLAD
-1377 GVRIAVSGIANDY
+1377 GVRIAVSGVANDY
-1390 VAKGLSGGTV
+1390 VAKGLSGGWV
-1400 VVRPPATAAFRAEDE
+1400 VVRPSMTAGFRADGE
-1415 AIAGNTCLYGATGG
+1415 AIAGNTCLYGATAG

-1442 VRNSGATAVVEGIGA
+1442 VRNSGAVAVVEGIGA

-1490 DPAGRVPLRIN
+1490 DPDGQVPLRIN
-1501 AGSVR
+1501 AGSVAAR
-1506 ATAPWAQGAGAEP
+1506 PLTSPAPAAEDDRGAGGDGSPADRDPAREGG
-1519 RRADGPGP
+1519 RRRD
-1527 DGDAAPLP
+1527 
-1535 CGGPGPDAAERA
+1535 DAAEPEV
-1547 AELRALLAAHAAE
+1547 ELRTLVSAHAAE
-1560 GSGLAATLFSRWE
+1560 GSGLASSLLASWE
-1573 TARASFWLVEPTA
+1573 TARRSFWLVEPLPPA
-1586 AG
+1586 

>member
-1 MDRPRRPAPAAAA
+1 MDRPRRAEPAPLS
-14 IPAAPLYD
+14 IPDAPLYD

-34 VAETGGTRRWST
+34 VAETSRAGRRAG
-46 RVVPLALEA
+46 RVVPMALEA
-55 LASLTHRGAIA
+55 LSALTHRGAIA
-66 ADARTGDGAGLAIP
+66 ADARTGDGAGIALPATLPFVGALARDAG
-80 VTPVLAAGLAAAAG
+80 VAA
-94 AAAPDPARLAI
+94 DPARLAA
-105 GAVFLPADP
+105 GTVFLPADAA
-114 VAGAAARR
+114 AGDAARR
-122 ILDEALAAEGLAVLA
+122 IVGAALAAEGLATPG

-143 DPTVLGPEAAASAP
+143 DRSVLGPEAAASAP
-157 DVRHVLVARP
+157 EIRQVLVERP
-167 AGMGPA
+167 AGMGPTR
-173 GFDRALVLARRT
+173 FERSLLVARRA
-185 AEASAAADPGLE
+185 AEAAAAAASGLE
-197 GFHVASLSRRTLV
+197 AFHVASLSTRTLV
-210 YKGLFVGS
+210 YKGLFVGG
-218 ELGRFYRDLAGDTV
+218 ELGRFYRDLGQADL

-260 AHNGEINTVRGNRE
+260 AHNGEINTLRGNRE
-274 AMRGRSARLGGGAL
+274 AMRGRTARLGGGRL
-288 GIRLRALAAAGRPL
+288 GRRLAELAAAGRPL

-307 SDSTS
+307 SDSAS

-327 DAAVMALL
+327 DAAAMALV
-335 PEALGLRD
+335 PEALELRD
-343 EAVPGL
+343 EPVPGL
-349 AAWQAAAVARV
+349 AAWQAAAVARI

-402 SEAGMLPIE
+402 SEAGMLPASPGEI
-411 TRQVI
+411 V

-426 LVVDTVAGRILE
+426 LLVDTLAGRILE
-438 DGEAKRSAIV
+438 DGSAKRAAIE
-448 AGPAG
+448 AAPAG
-453 PAPRLLEPVAN
+453 TAPPRLEATSAAAAGRPPDA
-464 GAPLVGVPLDSHVAD
+464 GAAQ
-479 GDAAR
+479 
-484 RRQILFGLDAEQL
+484 RRQLLFGLDAEQL
-497 RMTVKAM
+497 RMTVKTM
-504 ATGGREP
+504 VTTGREP

-527 PRAVAGY
+527 PRGVGGY

-551 ERAVMSLEV
+551 ERIVMSLEV
-560 PVGPRPRLLDPVGH
+560 PMGPRPRLLDSARR
-574 GAPRCVGLAGPVL
+574 GAPRCVQLPGPLV
-587 GTAGRDTLLALGR
+587 GSAGRAALAALGR
-600 RGPGDTAPWRIVAL
+600 RGPDGSAPWRVTTL
-614 DATWPAADDAARPAG
+614 DATWPASDGPAG
-629 LEAALDRLV
+629 LDAALGRLV
-638 TDATRARDRGADLLV
+638 AAAGRAQDRGAELLV
-653 VSDRAAGP
+653 LTDRDAGP
-661 DRAPIPSLLAV
+661 GRVPVPSLLAV
-672 GAINAAFVEAGLRD
+672 GAINAALVDAGRRD
-686 VCDLL
+686 ASDLL
-691 ADTGD
+691 VDAGD
-696 IFDVHALAMLL
+696 AFDVHAVAMLL
-707 AVGADAVHPWHAIAV
+707 AAGADAVHPWHAIDL
-722 ARAIAGSRGNEAL
+722 ARAIAGSRGQEDLEPDAAEAR
-735 SPETTETNLL
+735 LL
-745 DALEHGMRKVL
+745 EALEHGLRKVL

-772 FDVVGLA
+772 FDVIGLA
-779 DAVVDRCFPAAPRIA
+779 DEVAGRCFPAAPRTA
-794 GATTLERLGAEVLAR
+794 GAATFERLGAEALAR
-809 HAAAYLEVPA
+809 HGAAYLDVPA
-819 PAPAPPLV
+819 APSLG

-839 LHAFAPLVVKATQA
+839 LHAFSPAVARATQA
-853 LAAGHP
+853 LAAGRP
-859 TGVGPG
+859 AGVGPG
-865 AALAPAAAQDAIEDQ
+865 AALAPAAEQAAIEEQ
-880 LAAYRAAVARDEPA
+880 LAAYRAAVVRDEPA
-894 MVRDLLVLRRARPV
+894 MVRDLLALRRVRPV
-908 PLAAVEPAAE
+908 ALATVEPASE

-932 LSPEAHRALAVGMR
+932 LSPEAHRALAIGMR

-961 AAYEPDG
+961 ASYEPDES
-968 NGELAESAI
+968 GELAESAI

-1013 LPAKKATPLI
+1013 LPARKATPLI

-1031 GMAYISPPPHHDIYS
+1031 GMTYISPPPHHDIYS

-1059 VNPAARIGVKL
+1059 VNPWARIGVKL

-1084 KAHADYVLISG
+1084 KAHADYVLVSG

-1220 AALGF
+1220 ARLGF

-1239 AREDAALD
+1239 VEDGAPLD
-1247 LDAVVGAPAWRL
+1247 LAPVVEAPAWPLAAGRAAVPKRIGRL
-1259 PAARATAA
+1259 
-1267 PKARGRIAEAPVA
+1267 AEAPAA
-1280 SPLDDRLAVALA
+1280 SPLDERLAAALA
-1292 PAMAALTG
+1292 PAMAAL
-1300 RDGAAPVVLAAAL
+1300 AAPETPEPVVLAAEL
-1313 TTGERTVGA
+1313 TTAERTVGA
-1322 RISGELER
+1322 RISGDLER
-1330 ARDRVPRPAQAAEA
+1330 ARDRRGRRGRP
-1344 AHGAGGPAGP
+1344 GLAGP
-1354 SPILVDLRA
+1354 SPIVVDLRA

-1377 GVRIAVSGIANDY
+1377 GVRVAVDGIANDY

-1400 VVRPPATAAFRAEDE
+1400 VVRPATTAGFRAERE
-1415 AIAGNTCLYGATGG
+1415 AIAGNTCLYGATAG

-1442 VRNSGATAVVEGIGA
+1442 VRNSGASAVVEGIGA

-1481 MTGGRAYLY
+1481 MTGGRAYLF
-1490 DPAGRVPLRIN
+1490 DPDGRAPLRLN
-1501 AGSVR
+1501 DASVR
-1506 ATAPWAQGAGAEP
+1506 GVRLGALGSGSDGEEP
-1519 RRADGPGP
+1519 R
-1527 DGDAAPLP
+1527 
-1535 CGGPGPDAAERA
+1535 PDATEREAEV
-1547 AELRALLAAHAAE
+1547 RALVAAHASE
-1560 GSGLAATLFSRWE
+1560 GSGLAATLLAGWE
-1573 TARASFWLVEPTA
+1573 TSRTAFWLVEPLP